1 MSIFDT
7 PKTKYNYLSLGAGVQ
22 SSTLAFMCMKE
33 EITPK
38 PDFAVFADTQAEP
51 QEVYDYLKYL
61 KENVDFPIYTVT
73 TGSLEKEVMKIKT
86 AQSDTKN
93 YKQGDKYCV
102 LQIPAFGVLPSGKV
116 TAAIGRK
123 CTADYKIKP
132 IHKFVKEQFKIN
144 ARKKSSHNMVTQYI
158 GISWDEIQRM
168 KPSRDKWCINR
179 FPLIEK
185 KMRRSDCIKWM
196 KDNGY
201 KEPPRSACYFCPFH
215 SNKEWRSLRNNY
227 PEEFK
232 KAIKFDKDI
241 RDTVKQYPTMKMEV
255 YIHKDCK
262 PLDQIDLDN
271 DLDKGQMDWINECE
285 GMCGI

>member
-1 MSIFDT
+1 MSIFKT
-7 PKTKYNYLSLGAGVQ
+7 QKTKYNYLSLGAGVQ
-22 SSTLAFMCMKE
+22 SSTLAFMCMKG

-51 QEVYDYLKYL
+51 KEVYDYLSYV
-61 KENVDFPIYTVT
+61 KENVDFPVHIVT
-73 TGSLEKEVMKIKT
+73 SGSLEKEAMKIKT

-93 YKQGDKYCV
+93 YKEGQEYCV
-102 LQIPAFGVLPSGKV
+102 LQIPAFGVLPNGEI

-132 IHKFVKEQFKIN
+132 IHKFVKEEFNIN
-144 ARKKSSHNMVTQYI
+144 PRKKEFHNTVTQYI

-185 KMRRSDCIKWM
+185 EMKRSDCIKWM

-201 KEPPRSACYFCPFH
+201 EEPPRSACYFCPFH
-215 SNKEWRSLRNNY
+215 DNKEWRNLRNNH
-227 PEEFK
+227 PDEFK
-232 KAIKFDKDI
+232 KAITFDKKI
-241 RDTVKQYPTMKMEV
+241 RNTINNFPHMKMEV
-255 YIHKDCK
+255 YLHKDCK
-262 PLDQIDLDN
+262 PLDEIDFDN
-271 DLDKGQMDWINECE
+271 EDDKGQMNWFNECE